1 MNPNQSNW
9 RSADDVDVRSLRPL
23 HGSGSIDRRGATATD
38 GPEQYESLRD
48 LLGVLK
54 KYRWTIL
61 IVALSTVAL
70 AILVCL
76 VITPKYE
83 STAIVEVNQDS
94 SSGAGGGPSDSGNQS
109 DDVKT
114 EVETDTAILQDY
126 TLALNVIHDLHL
138 MEHPPFSK
146 VHIASER
153 GLPLDRAPKTRTK
166 VLKLF
171 AKSLKV
177 ESVPDTR
184 LIQVTFRNQDPVIA
198 ASVVN
203 TLSRSFIEDYL
214 QRRAR
219 STNDVSF
226 WIGKELDSLKKQV
239 EDSEK
244 ALADYEHKT
253 GLVGVDIVSSGQ
265 GGDGLAV
272 QSHSVVLD
280 RLNILN
286 QELTTAEA
294 NRISSEAVY
303 RLVQSQ
309 NPEVVLGLGTM
320 SISSGGSVISQGG
333 LDLLRSLRAQE
344 IPLKTAYADLVTK
357 FGDDNPRLIQLQ
369 NQIKTVDAE
378 IQAEVKKIGD
388 RARNDYLYA
397 KENEDAV
404 RGQLKQQ
411 QEAAN
416 NLTDATVQL
425 QVLAQEAISNRKLYE
440 GLFSQLHQANVTAG
454 IHATRLAIV
463 DEGQVAGT
471 PAIPNYFL
479 TIPISLAV
487 GIFLGVVFAF
497 ARENMDES
505 VFLPEDVESA
515 VNLPVM
521 AHLPLFAN
529 GKTLLPVSPGQSV
542 LISSPDLRLSEAF
555 RSLRTAILLSR
566 PVLDCKTL
574 LLTSPL
580 AADGKTTISYNLAI
594 AFAQQGN
601 RVLLIDGDMRNAN
614 LHRYF
619 GVPNLRGLSEALA
632 SPSKSIEDQLVS
644 HPLMENLLLLPAG
657 SKPKL
662 PAELFSSSAFDQLL
676 AEARASFDWV
686 LIDSP
691 PFLPFTDAAIISAKV
706 DAVLPVLRSG
716 VTSRA
721 MLTSTTKM
729 LHRMRAPVIGFVL
742 NGVKDNI
749 SPHYGYGYQGKQEDY
764 ELSQA

>member
-1 MNPNQSNW
+1 MSPHLSNW
-9 RSADDVDVRSLRPL
+9 RSVDDVDARPLRSL
-23 HGSGSIDRRGATATD
+23 HGSGTIDLTNGMNGTTHE
-38 GPEQYESLRD
+38 PERYESLKD

-54 KYRWTIL
+54 KFRFTIL
-61 IVALSTVAL
+61 TVALSTVAL
-70 AILVCL
+70 AVLGCL
-76 VITPKYE
+76 LMTPKYE

-94 SSGAGGGPSDSGNQS
+94 ASGAGGGPSDSQS
-109 DDVKT
+109 EDTKT
-114 EVETDTAILQDY
+114 EVETDTAILQDDR
-126 TLALNVIHDLHL
+126 LALSTIHDLQL
-138 MEHPPFSK
+138 MNHPPFNQ
-146 VHIASER
+146 VHVARER
-153 GLPLDRAPKTRTK
+153 GLPLDRAPETRGK
-166 VLKLF
+166 VLKRF

-177 ESVPDTR
+177 ESVPNTR
-184 LIQVTFRNQDPVIA
+184 LIQVTFRNQDPVVA
-198 ASVVN
+198 ASVAN
-203 TLSRSFIEDYL
+203 TLSKNFIEDYL
-214 QRRAR
+214 QRRAQ
-219 STNDVSF
+219 STTDVSF
-226 WIGKELDSLKKQV
+226 WIGKELDNLRKQV

-253 GLVGVDIVSSGQ
+253 GLVGVDIVSSGR

-280 RLNILN
+280 RLNSLN

-303 RLVQSQ
+303 RLVQTQ

-320 SISSGGSVISQGG
+320 SIASGGSVISQGG

-344 IPLKTAYADLVTK
+344 VPLKTQYADLSTK
-357 FGDDNPRLIQLQ
+357 FGEDNPRLIELQ
-369 NQIKTVDAE
+369 NQINTVDSE

-397 KENEDAV
+397 KENENAV
-404 RGQLKQQ
+404 RGQLKEQ

-454 IHATRLAIV
+454 IHATRLAV
-463 DEGQVAGT
+463 VNEAQVSGS
-471 PAIPNYFL
+471 PAIPNYIL
-479 TIPISLAV
+479 TIPIALAV
-487 GIFLGVVFAF
+487 GIFLGIVAAF
-497 ARENMDES
+497 ARENMDQS

-529 GKTLLPVSPGQSV
+529 GKSVLPMTPGQSI
-542 LISSPDLRLSEAF
+542 LISTPELGLSEAF

-566 PVLDCKTL
+566 PSLTSKTL

-580 AADGKTTISYNLAI
+580 AADGKTTVSYNLAI

-619 GVPNLRGLSEALA
+619 GTPNDRGLSEALTSRSKTLLDRL
-632 SPSKSIEDQLVS
+632 SP
-644 HPLMENLLLLPAG
+644 HPQMNNLFLLAAG
-657 SKPKL
+657 SKPNL
-662 PAELFSSSAFDQLL
+662 PAELFSSSAFDHLL
-676 AEARASFDWV
+676 AEARANFDWV

-716 VTSRA
+716 VTSRG
-721 MLTSTTKM
+721 MLTSTTNM
-729 LHRMRAPVIGFVL
+729 LQRMRAPVIGFVL
-742 NGVKDNI
+742 NGVKDEMV
-749 SPHYGYGYQGKQEDY
+749 PYYDYGYYRDRSKY
-764 ELSQA
+764 ELNQA